1 MRSQCGIG
9 SGDCSDFS
17 VGNVFIAAA
26 EVISMNREKIECG
39 LTARRRQFLATA
51 AGSLG
56 LGILGGGSG
65 AAAQS
70 GDTVSVVHDTHFH
83 GRFEDAG
90 DAAKNLGRYG
100 AVVSDLLASNGDAVF
115 LGNGDDLGPSVLGL
129 EFEGA
134 HMVEALNHLDPAAVG
149 AGNHEFDFGVDTATT
164 RFQESGFPWVVANL
178 LTPAGDPLPGTERW
192 TTVDVGGTTLGVFGL
207 VVNGFHGITDY
218 PHDYQVLDN
227 VGAAKEATTAL
238 RENHGA
244 DVVVVAAHLSSERQ
258 TTVAR
263 EVDGLD
269 AIVGSHSGV
278 TFDAPKAFG
287 GTVVSEFGDE
297 FDHVGRVTLDVESG
311 DLVDWE
317 RVDFYNSDADETPPS
332 DGENHRAVDVATTEP
347 DAELQAI
354 ADDYLGKLEERL
366 GQPVV
371 ETEVELNASFDNYAI
386 ETGFGNLLTD
396 VMRGVGD
403 LDREID
409 VALQNAGGIRSG
421 STYGPGQITGSDVMN
436 ILPFPNEIEVYEL
449 TGAQIRS
456 YVEKSISPLPG
467 KYGAQP
473 SIQVSGLSYEWTGHD
488 GEGAVENVFVGG
500 EPLDPDATYLVS
512 TIDFVAARNEEFA
525 EDALVLHTGQFQ
537 GPYVKETLET
547 DYETVAP
554 TREHRMIRVDEDLG
568 EATVTVDDTG
578 STADDAGAVEVAVE
592 ATEAIVEPVTDTYR
606 VVARTGDVVA
616 ADSVAQADGE
626 IVATFDADALAEL
639 AGAMPDPALRLLGEF
654 DPNDEHYGYE
664 DDEGNLLDVPLSS
677 GYDYFKLKG
686 AVDAAA
692 LVQETTATATAE
704 PTDESADEPTAEATE
719 TSAGDSAPGFGAAA
733 GGAGTV
739 GGAYLYSKV
748 GNDER
753 DNRHEDD

>member
-1 MRSQCGIG
+1 
-9 SGDCSDFS
+9 
-17 VGNVFIAAA
+17 
-26 EVISMNREKIECG
+26 MNTGEIEDA
-39 LTARRRQFLATA
+39 LAARRRQFLAATA
-51 AGSLG
+51 GTLG
-56 LGILGGGSG
+56 LGVLGGDSG
-65 AAAQS
+65 AAAQP
-70 GDTVSVVHDTHFH
+70 GDTVTVVHDTHFH

-90 DAAKNLGRYG
+90 DAAKNIGRYG
-100 AVVSDLLASNGDAVF
+100 KVVSDLLAANGDGVF

-134 HMVEALNHLDPAAVG
+134 HMVEALNHLKPAAVG
-149 AGNHEFDFGVDTATT
+149 AGNHEFDFGVDTATA
-164 RFQESGFPWVVANL
+164 RFQESSFPWVVANL

-227 VGAAKEATTAL
+227 VAAAREATTAL
-238 RENHGA
+238 REDHGA
-244 DVVVVAAHLSSERQ
+244 DVVVAAAHLDSERQ
-258 TTVAR
+258 ETVAR
-263 EVDGLD
+263 EIDGLD

-278 TFDAPKAFG
+278 TFDAPKTVG

-317 RVDFYNSDADETPPS
+317 RVDFYNSDAGGSPPS

-347 DAELQAI
+347 DAELQGI
-354 ADDYLGKLEERL
+354 ADDYLAKLEERL

-371 ETEVELNASFDNYAI
+371 ETKVELNATFDNYAI

-396 VMRGVGD
+396 IMRGVGD
-403 LDREID
+403 LDRSID
-409 VALQNAGGIRSG
+409 VAVQNAGGIRSD
-421 STYGPGQITGSDVMN
+421 STYGPGMLTGTDVMN

-456 YVEKSISPLPG
+456 YIGNAISPLPG

-473 SIQVSGLSYEWTGHD
+473 SIQVSGLSYEWSGHD
-488 GEGAVENVFVGG
+488 GEGTVENVFVGG
-500 EPLDPDATYLVS
+500 EPLDPGATYLVS

-537 GPYVKETLET
+537 GPYVKKTLET
-547 DYETVAP
+547 EYETVAP

-568 EATVTVDDTG
+568 EATVNAGDDTN
-578 STADDAGAVEVAVE
+578 AGVVKISVET
-592 ATEAIVEPVTDTYR
+592 TEAIVEPVADTYR

-616 ADSVAQADGE
+616 ADGVTQADGE
-626 IVATFDADALAEL
+626 IAATFDAAALADL
-639 AGAMPDPALRLLGEF
+639 AGSIEDPALRLLGEF
-654 DPNDEHYGYE
+654 DPNDEHYGYT
-664 DDEGNLLDVPLSS
+664 DEKGTLLDVPLSS
-677 GYDYFKLKG
+677 GYENFKLKG
-686 AVDAAA
+686 AVDAAVLSHGTESA
-692 LVQETTATATAE
+692 ISTETTATE
-704 PTDESADEPTAEATE
+704 KTE

-733 GGAGTV
+733 GAAGAV
-739 GGAYLYSKV
+739 GGAYLYSKA
-748 GNDER
+748 GDDER
-753 DNRHEDD
+753 DDGPRDG

>member
-1 MRSQCGIG
+1 M
-9 SGDCSDFS
+9 DT
-17 VGNVFIAAA
+17 A
-26 EVISMNREKIECG
+26 
-39 LTARRRQFLATA
+39 LTEDRLQTRRRQVLTA
-51 AGSLG
+51 AAGGLSLG
-56 LGILGGGSG
+56 VLGSG
-65 AAAQS
+65 TGSAAQS
-70 GDTVSVVHDTHFH
+70 DGTVSIVHDTHFH

-90 DAAKNLGRYG
+90 DAAKNIGRYG
-100 AVVSDLLASNGDAVF
+100 RVVSELLADNGDAVF

-134 HMVEALNHLDPAAVG
+134 HMVEALNALDPAAVG

-164 RFQESGFPWVVANL
+164 RFEESSFPWVVANL
-178 LTPAGDPLPGTERW
+178 LTPSGEPLPGTERW
-192 TTVDVGGTTLGVFGL
+192 TTVDAGGTTLGVFGL

-227 VGAAKEATTAL
+227 VAAATEATTAL
-238 RENHGA
+238 REDHGA
-244 DVVVVAAHLSSERQ
+244 DIVVAAAHISSERQ
-258 TTVAR
+258 ATVAS

-278 TFDAPKAFG
+278 TFDAPKEVA
-287 GTVVSEFGDE
+287 GTVISEFGDE

-317 RVDFYNSDADETPPS
+317 RVDFYNGDADESPPS
-332 DGENHRAVDVATTEP
+332 DGENHRAVDVASIEP
-347 DAELQAI
+347 DAELQGI
-354 ADDYLGKLEERL
+354 ADDYLATLEERL

-421 STYGPGQITGSDVMN
+421 STYGPGEVTGSDVMN
-436 ILPFPNEIEVYEL
+436 ILPFPNEVEVYEL

-456 YVEKSISPLPG
+456 YIEKSVSPLPG
-467 KYGAQP
+467 MYGAQP

-500 EPLDPDATYLVS
+500 DPLDPEATYLVA
-512 TIDFVAARNEEFA
+512 TIDFVAGRNEEFT
-525 EDALVLHTGQFQ
+525 EDSLVLHTGQFQ

-547 DYETVAP
+547 EYETVAP

-568 EATVTVDDTG
+568 AASVTVDDAGDT
-578 STADDAGAVEVAVE
+578 DDDAAGAVEVAVE
-592 ATEAIVEPVTDTYR
+592 TTEAIVEPVSDTFR

-616 ADSVAQADGE
+616 ADGVAQADGE
-626 IVATFDADALAEL
+626 IRATFDADALAEL
-639 AGAMPDPALRLLGEF
+639 AGSVQEPALRLFGGF

-664 DDEGNLLDVPLSS
+664 DDEGSLMDVPLSS

-692 LVQETTATATAE
+692 LVQATETATATAE
-704 PTDESADEPTAEATE
+704 PTDESADEPTEGATE
-719 TSAGDSAPGFGAAA
+719 TAAGDSAPGFGAAA
-733 GGAGTV
+733 GAAGTV
-739 GGAYLYSKV
+739 GGAYLYSKA
-748 GNDER
+748 GEEADRADGE
-753 DNRHEDD
+753 ESAE